1 MKNKANYFQIL
12 SIFFI
17 VSMIIAGCHRDSLT
31 DKSIQISPKNGFATT
46 YTFENGVWTFPKV
59 DDGIDKE
66 LHLTGTF
73 PSQQEFYKL
82 MVMVDF
88 YEDVQAESLPLVV
101 TTTSPDGNSMQ
112 STNVLMEFTDEET
125 VTELGEENAK
135 KLQRATKI
143 IYPSKQFPDEGSYR
157 FTVYSKYTKMSLNG
171 IKSLTI
177 AAQKVEK

>member
-1 MKNKANYFQIL
+1 MKNKVTYFQIL

-17 VSMIIAGCHRDSLT
+17 LSMIIVGCHRDTLT
-31 DKSIQISPKNGFATT
+31 DKDIQISPKNGFATT

-73 PSQQEFYKL
+73 PNQQDFYKL
-82 MVMVDF
+82 MVIVDF
-88 YEDVQAESLPLVV
+88 YKDVQAKSLPLVV

-112 STNVLMEFTDEET
+112 STSVLVEFNDEET
-125 VTELGEENAK
+125 VMELGQDNARN
-135 KLQRATKI
+135 LLRATKI
-143 IYPSKQFPDEGSYR
+143 VYPSKQFPDEGAYQ
-157 FTVYSKYTKMSLNG
+157 FTVYSKYSKMSLDG
-171 IKSLTI
+171 VKSLTI